1 MGSSWPARLSG
12 GEPPSPKPPLPWSR
26 LWSRPWS
33 DDDGGDDDA
42 EDVVVLW
49 AAPLLPARRAGK

>member
-1 MGSSWPARLSG
+1 LVVAGS
-12 GEPPSPKPPLPWSR
+12 PSPKKPPLPWSR

-33 DDDGGDDDA
+33 DDDGDDDD

-49 AAPLLPARRAGK
+49 AAPLPARRAGK